1 MADVTIGHLAR
12 ATGCKIP
19 TIRYYEQIGLLPA
32 ARRSAGN
39 QRLYGTEHV
48 ARLAFIRHGRE
59 LGFSQAEI
67 RDLLELS
74 DDPDQPCESVTRIA
88 ARHLDQIKERI
99 DRLSALMSELERMI
113 GACRGRKISECR
125 ILEALAGDSIDLH
138 HRVKAAGP
146 PSGADSAAR
155 T

>member
-32 ARRSAGN
+32 PRRSAGN

-59 LGFSQAEI
+59 LGFSQAAI
-67 RDLLELS
+67 RDLLKLS
-74 DDPDQPCESVTRIA
+74 DDPDQPCEAVTRIA
-88 ARHLDQIKERI
+88 ARRLEEIKERI
-99 DRLSALMSELERMI
+99 ERLRALKAELERMI
-113 GACRGRKISECR
+113 ETCRGRKVSECR
-125 ILEALAGDSIDLH
+125 ILETLADQ
-138 HRVKAAGP
+138 A
-146 PSGADSAAR
+146 
-155 T
+155 